1 VPAAG
6 FLGIIPDVSFDPT
19 TRTVRRARGAT
30 FGRALALVLIS
41 ACATTPPPPG
51 HAPRTTAEPP
61 VPRETPAG
69 PARVPAPSPEEA
81 AAASPPPGT
90 PEVPPSPALGSS
102 SVAGPPSTRLPW
114 VNPARCL
121 ASCAF
126 DPGPSLRRVNDAGDA
141 DPKGRHRVD
150 EAALGPLRALLAGAR
165 GAGHAVK
172 ISSAYRS
179 YDEQVRVFRTTK
191 EKGRAARPGHS
202 EHQLGTTIDL
212 RLPTT
217 RAIEWLAAHVAE
229 HGFVLSYPPDKQ
241 RITGYRPEPW
251 HVRFVGREIAAQ
263 VPAGDTLEELFQRRP
278 ELAESGT
285 CADCPAP
292 ASRTKA
298 CGRVTAAGACEG
310 TVLSWCFDGALA
322 SVDCA
327 AFKHTCSAS
336 PGPAPDCVPVA
347 DEVGAATDPPTA
359 PDP

>member
-1 VPAAG
+1 VLA
-6 FLGIIPDVSFDPT
+6 V
-19 TRTVRRARGAT
+19 
-30 FGRALALVLIS
+30 ALAISLAS
-41 ACATTPPPPG
+41 ACATTPEPAPRPASTRAARSEPERAVEPNAPAVPGAPPPEAPGSAAPASEKPEAPPPPG
-51 HAPRTTAEPP
+51 AQPLA
-61 VPRETPAG
+61 AG
-69 PARVPAPSPEEA
+69 D
-81 AAASPPPGT
+81 AS
-90 PEVPPSPALGSS
+90 A
-102 SVAGPPSTRLPW
+102 RLPW

-126 DPGPSLRRVNDAGDA
+126 DPGEALRRVNDAGELDL
-141 DPKGRHRVD
+141 KGRHRVD
-150 EAALGPLRALLAGAR
+150 AAALAALRELLADAR
-165 GAGHAVK
+165 AEGHVVK

-179 YDEQVRVFRTTK
+179 YEEQVRVFRTTK

-217 RAIEWLAAHVAE
+217 RAIDWLAAHVAA
-229 HGFVLSYPPDKQ
+229 HGFVLSYPPHKQ

-263 VPAGDTLEELFQRRP
+263 VPTGGTLEELFREHP
-278 ELAESGT
+278 DLAESGT
-285 CADCPAP
+285 CNDCPAP

-298 CGRVTAAGACEG
+298 CGRITSAGVCDG

-322 SVDCA
+322 TVDCA

-347 DEVGAATDPPTA
+347 EERGGATESTDVAEP
-359 PDP
+359 

>member
-1 VPAAG
+1 LCRSIIDLVSPA
-6 FLGIIPDVSFDPT
+6 PT
-19 TRTVRRARGAT
+19 ATTVRRPSPAVLAG
-30 FGRALALVLIS
+30 ALAISLMS
-41 ACATTPPPPG
+41 ACASTPATRPATAPEKRPEPG
-51 HAPRTTAEPP
+51 RTAGPA
-61 VPRETPAG
+61 TPAG
-69 PARVPAPSPEEA
+69 PAAPSSGEPGGAPPASEKPEA
-81 AAASPPPGT
+81 PPPPPATASP
-90 PEVPPSPALGSS
+90 A
-102 SVAGPPSTRLPW
+102 AGPLAARLPW

-121 ASCAF
+121 PSCAF
-126 DPGPSLRRVNDAGDA
+126 DPGEALRRVNDAGEVDQ
-141 DPKGRHRVD
+141 KGRHRVD
-150 EAALGPLRALLAGAR
+150 AAALAALRELLADAR
-165 GAGHAVK
+165 AAGHMVK

-217 RAIEWLAAHVAE
+217 RAIDWLAAHVAA
-229 HGFVLSYPPDKQ
+229 HGFVLSYPPLKQ

-263 VPAGDTLEELFQRRP
+263 VPAGGTLEELFREHP
-278 ELAESGT
+278 DLAESGT
-285 CADCPAP
+285 CGDCPVA

-298 CGRVTAAGACEG
+298 CGRITSAGVCDG

-336 PGPAPDCVPVA
+336 PGPAPDCVPVPDDSSGTTGPIDAA
-347 DEVGAATDPPTA
+347 DN
-359 PDP
+359 